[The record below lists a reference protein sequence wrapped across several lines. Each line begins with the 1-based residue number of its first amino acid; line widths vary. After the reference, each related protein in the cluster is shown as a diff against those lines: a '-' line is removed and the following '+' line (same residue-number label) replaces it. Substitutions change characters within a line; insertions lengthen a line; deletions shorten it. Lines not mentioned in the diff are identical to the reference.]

1 MVEKWSRLRGGEVP
15 EAKVGEV
22 PGAKGGEVPG
32 AKRLNGGSLNL
43 IFSSLY
49 AKTVFYWFFNSK
61 RGFYKL

>member
-15 EAKVGEV
+15 EAKVGEVPGAKGGEV

-49 AKTVFYWFFNSK
+49 AKTVFY
-61 RGFYKL
+61 